1 MEKRLN
7 ELEKELISKKL
18 GKASC
23 SMPRERTIKTKQI
36 YTVLEKSSGRPL
48 EKPLDHKGQQDIS
61 ESCDTFSLVTLQLH
75 VEWSTTW
82 GPNE

>member
-36 YTVLEKSSGRPL
+36 YTVLKKVQAGPWKNLLIIKVNKTSV
-48 EKPLDHKGQQDIS
+48 KA
-61 ESCDTFSLVTLQLH
+61 VT
-75 VEWSTTW
+75 
-82 GPNE
+82 PFP